1 MIIPRTLHNSHSVD
15 ERMPDVILLG
25 DINIDISASMPA
37 YPSRGGE
44 GVANAV
50 EYHTGGSVVSTAVA
64 LSKMGV
70 ETGII
75 GRVGNDALSSQVMS
89 DLAQFG
95 IDGTH
100 IQIDSVVSTGL
111 IYIVVNPD
119 GERTM
124 FAARGANVFTSPD
137 EKWADY
143 FASSRWYHFSGYAL
157 LAEPQSRAAGY
168 ALDLAQQIH
177 CRVSLDPNPEPAMR
191 YSNQILS
198 LLPKVDIFFPNEQE
212 LMLLSG
218 GRPLED
224 AIESLLDAGAKAVVV
239 KRGVRGCVVATRK
252 TFLELPAFEIRV
264 KNTTGAGDCF
274 NAGVVLGRMVGLGW
288 AASAILGNA
297 LGAIASANAGAGAAT
312 VSANR
317 VVELIEQDMFKP
329 QWEKWHGA
337 LEQVLAYLT
346 SI

>member
-1 MIIPRTLHNSHSVD
+1 
-15 ERMPDVILLG
+15 MPDVILLG

-50 EYHTGGSVVSTAVA
+50 EYHTGGSVVSTAIA

-75 GRVGNDALSSQVMS
+75 GRVGNDALSTQVMT
-89 DLAQFG
+89 DLARFG
-95 IDGTH
+95 IDNTH
-100 IQIDSVVSTGL
+100 IQVDSVVSTGL

-124 FAARGANVFTSPD
+124 FAARGANVFTTPD
-137 EKWADY
+137 EGWADY
-143 FASSRWYHFSGYAL
+143 FSSSRWYHLSGYAL

-191 YSNQILS
+191 YANQIRA
-198 LLPKVDIFFPNEQE
+198 LLPKIDIFFPNEQE

-218 GRPLED
+218 GKPFVD
-224 AIESLLDAGAKAVVV
+224 AIEDLLDAGARAVVV
-239 KRGVRGCVVATRK
+239 KRGAEGCIVATKK
-252 TFLELPAFEIRV
+252 TYLELPAFEIRV

-288 AASAILGNA
+288 AASGILGNA

-329 QWEKWHGA
+329 QWERWHGA

-346 SI
+346 GI